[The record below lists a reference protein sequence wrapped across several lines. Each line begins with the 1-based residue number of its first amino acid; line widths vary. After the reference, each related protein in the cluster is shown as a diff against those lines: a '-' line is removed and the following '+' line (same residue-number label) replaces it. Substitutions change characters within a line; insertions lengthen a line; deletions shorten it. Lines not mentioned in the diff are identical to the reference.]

1 MFQSLTFPPHPAGM
15 RTQLQN
21 QEARNDSVAEWFEVF
36 FRDWRNRQSVGKG
49 EVLQVQASTVLIISD
64 EVDFSRRITAR
75 WQMERNVPTFTLLS
89 GDLWPRFAVDV
100 FDVAIV
106 GELRRDLLSV
116 VLEPL
121 HSTGQ
126 PIFCVCQDAAT
137 AQLVRERWPRVAVLR
152 SSEHWLETLVL
163 ASCEAVH
170 RSRSESRARA
180 AEAACATLDRQATL
194 GRYML
199 EMRHNL
205 NNALTSVLGNSD
217 LLLLEPGSHSAQT
230 RAQIE
235 TIRNMTLR
243 IHEIMQRFS
252 SLEKEMHV
260 VAQQAEQDS
269 GKSYAAV
276 AAGT

>member
-1 MFQSLTFPPHPAGM
+1 MEPP
-15 RTQLQN
+15 
-21 QEARNDSVAEWFEVF
+21 
-36 FRDWRNRQSVGKG
+36 
-49 EVLQVQASTVLIISD
+49 TVLIISD

-75 WQMERNVPTFTLLS
+75 WQMERTPPAFTILS
-89 GDLWPRFAVDV
+89 GDLWPHFAVDV

-106 GELRRDLLSV
+106 GELRRELLSV

-126 PIFCVCQDAAT
+126 PIFCVCQDGPT
-137 AQLVRERWPRVAVLR
+137 AELVRERWPRTSILR
-152 SSEHWLETLVL
+152 RSEQWLEILVL
-163 ASCEAVH
+163 AASEAVH
-170 RSRSESRARA
+170 RSRAESRARA
-180 AEAACATLDRQATL
+180 AEFSCAVLERQATL
-194 GRYML
+194 GRYMV

-217 LLLLEPGSHSAQT
+217 LLLLEPGSLSAQT

-252 SLEKEMHV
+252 SLEKEMNV

-269 GKSYAAV
+269 GKSYAAT
-276 AAGT
+276 AAGA

>member
-1 MFQSLTFPPHPAGM
+1 M
-15 RTQLQN
+15 
-21 QEARNDSVAEWFEVF
+21 EAP
-36 FRDWRNRQSVGKG
+36 
-49 EVLQVQASTVLIISD
+49 TVLIISD
-64 EVDFSRRITAR
+64 EVDFSRRIAAR
-75 WQMERNVPTFTLLS
+75 WQMERNAPAFTMLS

-100 FDVAIV
+100 FDVAVV
-106 GELRRDLLSV
+106 GELRRELLSV

-126 PIFCVCQDAAT
+126 PIFCVCQDSPT
-137 AQLVRERWPRVAVLR
+137 AQLVHERWPRISVLR
-152 SSEHWLETLVL
+152 RTEYWLETLVL
-163 ASCEAVH
+163 AASEAVH
-170 RSRSESRARA
+170 RSRAESRARA
-180 AEAACATLDRQATL
+180 AELACTALDRQATL

-217 LLLLEPGSHSAQT
+217 LLLLEPGSLSAQT

-252 SLEKEMHV
+252 SLEKEMNV

-276 AAGT
+276 AAGN

>member
-1 MFQSLTFPPHPAGM
+1 
-15 RTQLQN
+15 
-21 QEARNDSVAEWFEVF
+21 
-36 FRDWRNRQSVGKG
+36 
-49 EVLQVQASTVLIISD
+49 
-64 EVDFSRRITAR
+64 
-75 WQMERNVPTFTLLS
+75 MERNVPAFTMLS
-89 GDLWPRFAVDV
+89 GELWPRFAVDV

-106 GELRRDLLSV
+106 GDLRRDLLSV

-126 PIFCVCQDAAT
+126 PIYCVCQDAAT
-137 AQLVRERWPRVAVLR
+137 AQLVHERWPRIAILRGNDLR
-152 SSEHWLETLVL
+152 SNEQWLDTLVL
-163 ASCEAVH
+163 AAAEAVH
-170 RSRSESRARA
+170 RSRAESRARA
-180 AEAACATLDRQATL
+180 AESACATLDRQATL

-217 LLLLEPGSHSAQT
+217 LLLLEPGSLSAQT

-252 SLEKEMHV
+252 SLEKEMNV
-260 VAQQAEQDS
+260 VAQQAEQDA
-269 GKSYAAV
+269 GKSYAAG
-276 AAGT
+276 ASGN

>member
-1 MFQSLTFPPHPAGM
+1 M
-15 RTQLQN
+15 
-21 QEARNDSVAEWFEVF
+21 EAP
-36 FRDWRNRQSVGKG
+36 
-49 EVLQVQASTVLIISD
+49 TVLIISD

-75 WQMERNVPTFTLLS
+75 WQMERSAPAFTVLS
-89 GDLWPRFAVDV
+89 GELWPRFAVDV

-106 GELRRDLLSV
+106 GELRRELLSV

-126 PIFCVCQDAAT
+126 PIFCVCQDGPT
-137 AQLVRERWPRVAVLR
+137 AQLVRDRWPRVSVLR
-152 SSEHWLETLVL
+152 RVRTLARNSGSGRERGG
-163 ASCEAVH
+163 ASFTSRIP
-170 RSRSESRARA
+170 RSRRRTCLRGLE
-180 AEAACATLDRQATL
+180 RQATL
-194 GRYML
+194 GRYMV

-217 LLLLEPGSHSAQT
+217 LLLLEPGSLSAQT

-252 SLEKEMHV
+252 SLEKEMNV
-260 VAQQAEQDS
+260 VAQQAERDS
-269 GKSYAAV
+269 GKSYAAT
-276 AAGT
+276 AAGD

>member
-1 MFQSLTFPPHPAGM
+1 VESP
-15 RTQLQN
+15 
-21 QEARNDSVAEWFEVF
+21 
-36 FRDWRNRQSVGKG
+36 
-49 EVLQVQASTVLIISD
+49 TVLIIAD
-64 EVDFSRRITAR
+64 DADFSRRVTAR

-126 PIFCVCQDAAT
+126 PIFCVGQDAGT
-137 AQLVRERWPRVAVLR
+137 AQLVRERWPRISILR
-152 SSEHWLETLVL
+152 PSEHWLETLVL
-163 ASCEAVH
+163 AASEAVH
-170 RSRSESRARA
+170 RSRSESRARS
-180 AEAACATLDRQATL
+180 AELSCAILERQATL
-194 GRYML
+194 GRYMVD
-199 EMRHNL
+199 MRHSM

-217 LLLLEPGSHSAQT
+217 LLLLEPGSLSAQT

-252 SLEKEMHV
+252 SLEKEMNV
-260 VAQQAEQDS
+260 VAQQAERDS

-276 AAGT
+276 AEGD

>member
-1 MFQSLTFPPHPAGM
+1 MPVDTP
-15 RTQLQN
+15 
-21 QEARNDSVAEWFEVF
+21 
-36 FRDWRNRQSVGKG
+36 
-49 EVLQVQASTVLIISD
+49 TVLIISD
-64 EVDFSRRITAR
+64 EADFARRITAR
-75 WQMERNVPTFTLLS
+75 WQVERMAPTFTLLS
-89 GDLWPRFAVDV
+89 GDLWPRFVVDA

-106 GELRRDLLSV
+106 GELRRELLSV

-126 PIFCVCQDAAT
+126 PIFCVCRNASV
-137 AQLVRERWPRVAVLR
+137 AQLVRERWPRTSILLR
-152 SSEHWLETLVL
+152 EDSSEKLHWLETLVL
-163 ASCEAVH
+163 AASEAVH
-170 RSRSESRARA
+170 RARAESRARN
-180 AEAACATLDRQATL
+180 AELSCAVLERQAML

-217 LLLLEPGSHSAQT
+217 LLLLEPGSLSAQS

-252 SLEKEMHV
+252 SLEKEMNV
-260 VAQQAEQDS
+260 VAQQAATDA
-269 GKSYAAV
+269 GKSYAAI
-276 AAGT
+276 AGA

>member
-1 MFQSLTFPPHPAGM
+1 MVRERPA
-15 RTQLQN
+15 RH
-21 QEARNDSVAEWFEVF
+21 S
-36 FRDWRNRQSVGKG
+36 
-49 EVLQVQASTVLIISD
+49 LQVRKGNVFAVDTPTVLIISD
-64 EVDFSRRITAR
+64 DVDFSRRITAR

-89 GDLWPRFAVDV
+89 GELWPRFAVDA

-106 GELRRDLLSV
+106 GELRRDILSV

-121 HSTGQ
+121 HSTSQ
-126 PIFCVCQDAAT
+126 PIFCVCGDAST
-137 AQLVRERWPRVAVLR
+137 AQLIHQRWPRISILR
-152 SSEHWLETLVL
+152 LSDFQEPAHWLETLVL
-163 ASCEAVH
+163 AAGEAVH
-170 RSRSESRARA
+170 RARAETRARA
-180 AEAACATLDRQATL
+180 SESSCAVLERQAML
-194 GRYML
+194 GRYMV

-217 LLLLEPGSHSAQT
+217 LLLLEPGSFSAQT

-260 VAQQAEQDS
+260 VAQQAETDA
-269 GKSYAAV
+269 GKSKAFAA
-276 AAGT
+276 AAGD

>member
-1 MFQSLTFPPHPAGM
+1 L
-15 RTQLQN
+15 R
-21 QEARNDSVAEWFEVF
+21 
-36 FRDWRNRQSVGKG
+36 
-49 EVLQVQASTVLIISD
+49 VQAPTVLIISD

-100 FDVAIV
+100 FDVALV

-126 PIFCVCQDAAT
+126 PIFCVCQEAST
-137 AQLVRERWPRVAVLR
+137 AQLVHERWPRIAILR
-152 SSEHWLETLVL
+152 CSEHWLETLVL
-163 ASCEAVH
+163 AANEAVH
-170 RSRSESRARA
+170 RSRSECRARA
-180 AEAACATLDRQATL
+180 AEFACATLDRQATL
-194 GRYML
+194 GRYMV

-217 LLLLEPGSHSAQT
+217 LLLLEPGSLSAQT

-252 SLEKEMHV
+252 SLEKEMNV

-269 GKSYAAV
+269 GKSYAAT
-276 AAGT
+276 AAGD

>member
-1 MFQSLTFPPHPAGM
+1 VETP
-15 RTQLQN
+15 
-21 QEARNDSVAEWFEVF
+21 
-36 FRDWRNRQSVGKG
+36 
-49 EVLQVQASTVLIISD
+49 TVLIISED
-64 EVDFSRRITAR
+64 ADFSRRITAR

-89 GDLWPRFAVDV
+89 GELWPRFAVDT

-106 GELRRDLLSV
+106 GKLRRDLLSV

-121 HSTGQ
+121 HSTAQ
-126 PIFCVCQDAAT
+126 PVFCVGYDAHT
-137 AQLVRERWPRVAVLR
+137 AQLIHDRWPRIAVLR
-152 SSEHWLETLVL
+152 ASDCQETADWLETLVL
-163 ASCEAVH
+163 AAAEAVH
-170 RSRSESRARA
+170 RSRAESRARA
-180 AEAACATLDRQATL
+180 AELACSNLERQATL

-217 LLLLEPGSHSAQT
+217 LLLLEPGSLSAQT

-252 SLEKEMHV
+252 SLEKEMNV
-260 VAQQAEQDS
+260 VAQQAVQDS
-269 GKSYAAV
+269 GRSYAAS
-276 AAGT
+276 AAN